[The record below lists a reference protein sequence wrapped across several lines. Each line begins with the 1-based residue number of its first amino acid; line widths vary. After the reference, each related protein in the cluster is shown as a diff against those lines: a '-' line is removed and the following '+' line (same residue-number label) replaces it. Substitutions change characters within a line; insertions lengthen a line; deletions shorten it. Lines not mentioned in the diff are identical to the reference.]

1 MSELLDNVVNKISE
15 IKDSIIEPDSSDDE
29 YVPPPPPPMEDD
41 DSDSSDNDNENK
53 PPPPTSSA
61 LDSDSS
67 DDEYAPP
74 PPPMEDDDSD
84 SNDDNDDDDDD
95 NDNDDDDDDT
105 SNIFNRNMMDL
116 SQPGGFDNANIDSDD
131 DYDDDD
137 NYLQK
142 FDETIQQQII
152 TDYHP
157 ELKYHNQDEVNNLS
171 IVVRNENGVIID
183 PLHQSVPFIT
193 RYEKAKIL
201 GERAKQLSSGA
212 KPFVEVEDNIIDEY
226 LIALKEFNEKKIPF
240 IIKRPMPNGGCEYW
254 KFEDLEIII

>member
-1 MSELLDNVVNKISE
+1 MSELLDNVANTITD
-15 IKDSIIEPDSSDDE
+15 IKDSILGDDSSDDE
-29 YVPPPPPPMEDD
+29 YVPPPPPPEDD
-41 DSDSSDNDNENK
+41 DDDSSDDDNGNK
-53 PPPPTSSA
+53 PPPPSGSA
-61 LDSDSS
+61 LDSD
-67 DDEYAPP
+67 DDII
-74 PPPMEDDDSD
+74 DDDD
-84 SNDDNDDDDDD
+84 DDIIDNDDDDDDDIIDNDDDDDDD
-95 NDNDDDDDDT
+95 NDN
-105 SNIFNRNMMDL
+105 SGNFNRNMMDL
-116 SQPGGFDNANIDSDD
+116 SQPSGFDNADIDSDD
-131 DYDDDD
+131 DDDDE

-157 ELKYHNQDEVNNLS
+157 ELKYHNHDEVNNLS
-171 IVVRNENGVIID
+171 TVVRNEYGVIID

-254 KFEDLEIII
+254 KFEDLEIIA

>member
-15 IKDSIIEPDSSDDE
+15 IKDSIIGPDSSDDE
-29 YVPPPPPPMEDD
+29 YV
-41 DSDSSDNDNENK
+41 
-53 PPPPTSSA
+53 
-61 LDSDSS
+61 
-67 DDEYAPP
+67 PP

-84 SNDDNDDDDDD
+84 SNDDDDDD
-95 NDNDDDDDDT
+95 NADADADADTDADADDT

-116 SQPGGFDNANIDSDD
+116 SQPGGFDNADIDSDD

-152 TDYHP
+152 SDYHP

-254 KFEDLEIII
+254 KFEDLEIIA

>member
-1 MSELLDNVVNKISE
+1 MSELLDNVANTITD
-15 IKDSIIEPDSSDDE
+15 IKDSILGDDSSDDE
-29 YVPPPPPPMEDD
+29 YVPPPPPPEDD
-41 DSDSSDNDNENK
+41 DDDDDSSDDDNGNK
-53 PPPPTSSA
+53 PPPPSGSA
-61 LDSDSS
+61 LDSD
-67 DDEYAPP
+67 DDII
-74 PPPMEDDDSD
+74 DDDD
-84 SNDDNDDDDDD
+84 DDIIDNDDDDDDD
-95 NDNDDDDDDT
+95 NDN
-105 SNIFNRNMMDL
+105 SGNFNRNMMDL
-116 SQPGGFDNANIDSDD
+116 SQPSGFDNADIDSDD
-131 DYDDDD
+131 DDDDE

-157 ELKYHNQDEVNNLS
+157 ELKYHNHDEVNNLS
-171 IVVRNENGVIID
+171 TVVRNEYGVIID

-254 KFEDLEIII
+254 KFEDLEIIA

>member
-1 MSELLDNVVNKISE
+1 MSELLDNVANTITD
-15 IKDSIIEPDSSDDE
+15 IKDFILGDDSSDDE
-29 YVPPPPPPMEDD
+29 YVPPPPPPEDD
-41 DSDSSDNDNENK
+41 DDDDDSSDDDNGNK
-53 PPPPTSSA
+53 PPPPSGSA
-61 LDSDSS
+61 LDSD
-67 DDEYAPP
+67 DDII
-74 PPPMEDDDSD
+74 
-84 SNDDNDDDDDD
+84 DDDDDD
-95 NDNDDDDDDT
+95 NDN
-105 SNIFNRNMMDL
+105 SGNFNRNMMDL
-116 SQPGGFDNANIDSDD
+116 SQPSGFDNADIDSDD
-131 DYDDDD
+131 DDDDE

-157 ELKYHNQDEVNNLS
+157 ELKYHNHDEVNNLS
-171 IVVRNENGVIID
+171 TVVRNEYGVIID

-254 KFEDLEIII
+254 KFEDLEIIA

>member
-1 MSELLDNVVNKISE
+1 MSELLDNVANTITD
-15 IKDSIIEPDSSDDE
+15 IKDSILGDDSSDDE
-29 YVPPPPPPMEDD
+29 YVPPPPPPEEDD
-41 DSDSSDNDNENK
+41 DDSSDDDNGNK
-53 PPPPTSSA
+53 PPPPSGSA
-61 LDSDSS
+61 LDSD
-67 DDEYAPP
+67 DDII
-74 PPPMEDDDSD
+74 DDD
-84 SNDDNDDDDDD
+84 DDDIIDDDDDDIIDDDDDDDD
-95 NDNDDDDDDT
+95 NDN
-105 SNIFNRNMMDL
+105 SGNFNRNMMDL
-116 SQPGGFDNANIDSDD
+116 SQPSGFDNADIDSDD
-131 DYDDDD
+131 DDDDE

-157 ELKYHNQDEVNNLS
+157 ELKYHNHDEVNNLS
-171 IVVRNENGVIID
+171 TVVRNEYGVIID

-254 KFEDLEIII
+254 KFEDLEIIA